1 MANEKSGNS
10 VRDNILAIEQ
20 NIAKVMVGC
29 EDVTRLIMTALI
41 TGGHVLLED
50 LPGTGKTTL
59 ARTLARS
66 LDVRYQRIQ
75 FTPDLLPTDVT
86 GLSVYSQASGDF
98 TFRPGPIF
106 TNILL
111 ADEINRA
118 TPRTQAGLLE
128 CMEEKQVTTDGVTR
142 ELPLPFFVIATQN
155 PIETGGTFPL
165 PEAQM
170 DRFLMKL
177 SIGLPDEENECLIM
191 ERSLERSLKKALNK
205 PLSESGREGGW
216 ETDISA
222 VADAETIAQAR
233 QEARKVKV
241 SEDLIHYIRNLVKT
255 TRERP
260 DIEAGVSP
268 RGTLALL
275 HSAQSMAFLEG
286 RSYVVPEDITRL
298 ADPVCAHRLVLT
310 RHIGRSAGQRVVM
323 NDILRTV
330 PVPTEQFGSEDRKKP
345 RE

>member
-1 MANEKSGNS
+1 MSIHSTVEGTGMENVNNGTS
-10 VRDNILAIEQ
+10 VRNQVLEIEK

-29 EDVTRLIMTALI
+29 ENVTRLLMTALI

-59 ARTLARS
+59 ARTLAKS

-75 FTPDLLPTDVT
+75 FTPDLLPTDMT
-86 GLSVYSQASGDF
+86 GLSVYNQASGEF
-98 TFRPGPIF
+98 TFKPGPIF

-142 ELPLPFFVIATQN
+142 QLPAPFFVIATQN

-177 SIGLPDEENECLIM
+177 SIGLPDEENECRIM
-191 ERSLERSLKKALNK
+191 ERSLKRIVS
-205 PLSESGREGGW
+205 GGW
-216 ETDISA
+216 ENDISA
-222 VADAETIAQAR
+222 VADAQTIALAR
-233 QEARKVKV
+233 REASQVQV
-241 SEDLIHYIRNLVKT
+241 SEDLIRYIADLVKT

-260 DIEAGVSP
+260 DVEAGVSP

-275 HSAQSMAFLEG
+275 HASQSLAFLEG

-298 ADPVCAHRLVLT
+298 AVPVCAHRLVLT
-310 RHIGRSAGQRVVM
+310 RHIGRTAGQRVVM
-323 NDILRTV
+323 EDIVR
-330 PVPTEQFGSEDRKKP
+330 DRKSVV
-345 RE
+345 

>member
-1 MANEKSGNS
+1 MENVNNGTS
-10 VRDNILAIEQ
+10 VRNQVLEIEK

-29 EDVTRLIMTALI
+29 EDVTRLIMTALL

-59 ARTLARS
+59 ARALARS
-66 LDVRYQRIQ
+66 LDVHYQRIQ
-75 FTPDLLPTDVT
+75 FTPDLLPTDMT
-86 GLSVYSQASGDF
+86 GLSVYNQASGEF
-98 TFRPGPIF
+98 TFKPGPIF

-142 ELPLPFFVIATQN
+142 QLPAPFFVIATQN

-177 SIGLPDEENECLIM
+177 SIGLPDEENERLIM
-191 ERSLERSLKKALNK
+191 ERSLERLVSNSNTA
-205 PLSESGREGGW
+205 GGW
-216 ETDISA
+216 ENDISA
-222 VADAETIAQAR
+222 VADAQTIALAR
-233 QEARKVKV
+233 QEARKVQV
-241 SEDLIHYIRNLVKT
+241 SEDLIGYIGALVKA

-260 DIEAGVSP
+260 DVEAGVSP

-275 HSAQSMAFLEG
+275 HASQSLAFLEG
-286 RSYVVPEDITRL
+286 RAYVVPEDITRL
-298 ADPVCAHRLVLT
+298 AVPVCAHRLVLT
-310 RHIGRSAGQRVVM
+310 RHIGRTAGQRVVM
-323 NDILRTV
+323 EDIVRTV
-330 PVPTEQFGSEDRKKP
+330 AVPTEQFS
-345 RE
+345 

>member
-1 MANEKSGNS
+1 MENVNNGTS
-10 VRDNILAIEQ
+10 VRNQVLEIEK

-29 EDVTRLIMTALI
+29 ENVTRLLMTALI

-59 ARTLARS
+59 ARTLAKS

-75 FTPDLLPTDVT
+75 FTPDLLPTDMT
-86 GLSVYSQASGDF
+86 GLSVYNQASGEF
-98 TFRPGPIF
+98 TFKPGPIF

-142 ELPLPFFVIATQN
+142 QLPAPFFVIATQN

-177 SIGLPDEENECLIM
+177 SIGLPDEENERLIM
-191 ERSLERSLKKALNK
+191 ERSLERLVSNSNTA
-205 PLSESGREGGW
+205 GGW
-216 ETDISA
+216 ETDISP
-222 VADAETIAQAR
+222 VADAKSIALAR
-233 QEARKVKV
+233 REASQVQV
-241 SEDLIHYIRNLVKT
+241 SEDLIRYIADLVKT

-260 DIEAGVSP
+260 DVEAGVSP

-275 HSAQSMAFLEG
+275 HASQSLAFLEG
-286 RSYVVPEDITRL
+286 RAYVVPEDITRL
-298 ADPVCAHRLVLT
+298 AVPVCAHRLVLT
-310 RHIGRSAGQRVVM
+310 RHIGRTAGQRVVM
-323 NDILRTV
+323 EDIVRTV
-330 PVPTEQFGSEDRKKP
+330 AVPTEQFS
-345 RE
+345 

>member
-1 MANEKSGNS
+1 MENVNNGTS
-10 VRDNILAIEQ
+10 VRNQVLEIEK

-29 EDVTRLIMTALI
+29 ENVTRLLMTALI

-59 ARTLARS
+59 ARTLAKS

-75 FTPDLLPTDVT
+75 FTPDLLPTDMT
-86 GLSVYSQASGDF
+86 GLSVYNQASGEF
-98 TFRPGPIF
+98 TFKPGPIF

-142 ELPLPFFVIATQN
+142 QLPAPFFVIATQN

-177 SIGLPDEENECLIM
+177 SIGLPDEENERLIM
-191 ERSLERSLKKALNK
+191 ERSLERLVSNSNTA
-205 PLSESGREGGW
+205 GGW
-216 ETDISA
+216 ETDISP
-222 VADAETIAQAR
+222 VADAKSIALAR
-233 QEARKVKV
+233 QEARKVQV
-241 SEDLIHYIRNLVKT
+241 SEDLIGYIGALVKA

-260 DIEAGVSP
+260 DVEAGVSP

-275 HSAQSMAFLEG
+275 HASQSLAFLEG
-286 RSYVVPEDITRL
+286 RAYVVPEDITRL
-298 ADPVCAHRLVLT
+298 AVPVCAHRLVLT
-310 RHIGRSAGQRVVM
+310 RHIGRTAGQRVVM
-323 NDILRTV
+323 EDIVRTV
-330 PVPTEQFGSEDRKKP
+330 AVPTEQFS
-345 RE
+345 

>member
-1 MANEKSGNS
+1 MENVNNGTS
-10 VRDNILAIEQ
+10 VRNQVLEIEK

-29 EDVTRLIMTALI
+29 ENVTRLLMTALI

-59 ARTLARS
+59 ARTLAKS

-75 FTPDLLPTDVT
+75 FTPDLLPTDMT
-86 GLSVYSQASGDF
+86 GLSVYNQASGEF
-98 TFRPGPIF
+98 TFKPGPIF

-142 ELPLPFFVIATQN
+142 QLPAPFFVIATQN

-177 SIGLPDEENECLIM
+177 SIGLPDEENECRIM
-191 ERSLERSLKKALNK
+191 ERSLKRIVS
-205 PLSESGREGGW
+205 GGW
-216 ETDISA
+216 ENDISA
-222 VADAETIAQAR
+222 VADTQTIALAR
-233 QEARKVKV
+233 REASQVQV
-241 SEDLIHYIRNLVKT
+241 SEDLIRYIADLVKT

-260 DIEAGVSP
+260 DVEAGVSP

-275 HSAQSMAFLEG
+275 HSAQSLAFLEG
-286 RSYVVPEDITRL
+286 RSFVVPEDITRL
-298 ADPVCAHRLVLT
+298 AVPVCAHRLVLT
-310 RHIGRSAGQRVVM
+310 RHIGRTAGQRVVM
-323 NDILRTV
+323 EDIVRTV
-330 PVPTEQFGSEDRKKP
+330 AVPTEQFS
-345 RE
+345 

>member
-1 MANEKSGNS
+1 MANEKSGTS

-205 PLSESGREGGW
+205 PLSESDREGGW

-298 ADPVCAHRLVLT
+298 AVPVCAHRLVLT

>member
-1 MANEKSGNS
+1 MENVNNGTS
-10 VRDNILAIEQ
+10 VRNQVLEIEK

-29 EDVTRLIMTALI
+29 GNVTRLLMTALI

-59 ARTLARS
+59 ARTLAKS

-75 FTPDLLPTDVT
+75 FTPDLLPTDMT
-86 GLSVYSQASGDF
+86 GLSVYNQASGEF
-98 TFRPGPIF
+98 TFKPGPIF

-142 ELPLPFFVIATQN
+142 QLPAPFFVIATQN

-177 SIGLPDEENECLIM
+177 SIGLPDEENERLIM
-191 ERSLERSLKKALNK
+191 ERSLERLVSNSNTA
-205 PLSESGREGGW
+205 GGW
-216 ETDISA
+216 ETDISP
-222 VADAETIAQAR
+222 VADAKSIALAR
-233 QEARKVKV
+233 REARNVQV
-241 SEDLIHYIRNLVKT
+241 SEDLIGYIGALVKA

-260 DIEAGVSP
+260 DVEAGVSP

-275 HSAQSMAFLEG
+275 HASQSLAFLEG
-286 RSYVVPEDITRL
+286 RAYVVPEDITRL
-298 ADPVCAHRLVLT
+298 AVPVCAHRLVLT
-310 RHIGRSAGQRVVM
+310 RHIGRTAGQRVVM
-323 NDILRTV
+323 EDIVRTV
-330 PVPTEQFGSEDRKKP
+330 AVPTEQFS
-345 RE
+345 

>member
-1 MANEKSGNS
+1 MANEKSGTS

-205 PLSESGREGGW
+205 PLSESDREGGW

-241 SEDLIHYIRNLVKT
+241 SEDLIRYIGTLVKT

-298 ADPVCAHRLVLT
+298 AVPVCAHRLVLT
-310 RHIGRSAGQRVVM
+310 RHIGRSAGQKVVM